1 MSTKPPSGMRDF
13 LPAECARR
21 QFAIDAVRRVYQ
33 RHHFEPVETP
43 TLERI
48 QTLTGKY
55 GDEGDQLIFK
65 VMKRAQKLV
74 SALAQ
79 DEVVPSSLADMG
91 LRYDLTVPLA
101 RLVAQYQNDLPRI
114 FKRYQIA
121 PVWRADRPARGRFR
135 EFYQCDVDVVGSTSL
150 LVEIDVVSAAAEAM
164 AELGFDDFTIRINDR
179 RLLAAMT
186 DCAGISADR
195 SGRALVALDKLDKIG
210 PDGVLR
216 ELTQHGFEPEAG
228 AALLRLT
235 SSTSLSELNASLA
248 EHAPSEAVTR
258 LSALMEALGELE
270 LPGTFVFDPSLAR
283 GLTYYTGPIF
293 EITLP
298 GFSGSVG
305 GGGRYDNLIGMFLG
319 RQVAAAG
326 ISLGLERLI
335 MIMSERDM
343 FPAELGGCD
352 VFVAQ
357 FGEVPPVASL
367 KLASRLRT
375 AGLHVDVSTETS
387 KLKKQ
392 FKQAQ
397 QMGARIVALIGPDEA
412 TAGTVVLKTMST
424 GSQQTVDQSE
434 ACAVVQSI
442 LDLTREDDGVEL

>member
-21 QFAIDAVRRVYQ
+21 RFAIDVVRRVYE

-74 SALAQ
+74 SALAP
-79 DEVVPSSLADMG
+79 DEVDPSSLADMG

-150 LVEIDVVSAAAEAM
+150 LVEVDVVSAAAEAM

-186 DCAGISADR
+186 DRAGIAPGR

-210 PDGVLR
+210 RDGVLR
-216 ELTQHGFEPEAG
+216 ELTQHDFEPES
-228 AALLRLT
+228 AATLLSLIG
-235 SSTSLSELNASLA
+235 SASLQDLNTSLGDFAPQEAVERLASL
-248 EHAPSEAVTR
+248 
-258 LSALMEALGELE
+258 MEVLGELG
-270 LPGTFVFDPSLAR
+270 LPGRLTFDPSLAR

-305 GGGRYDNLIGMFLG
+305 GGGRYDDLIGMFLG
-319 RQVAAAG
+319 RCVPAAG

-335 MIMSERDM
+335 MIMNERDM

-357 FGEVPPVASL
+357 FADVPPLASL
-367 KLASRLRT
+367 ALASRLR
-375 AGLHVDVSTETS
+375 AEGLRVDVSPEAS

-397 QMGARIVALIGPDEA
+397 QMGARVVALVGPDEA
-412 TAGTVVLKTMST
+412 SANTVVLKTMST
-424 GSQQTVDQSE
+424 GAQQTVGQAE
-434 ACAVVQSI
+434 ACTTVRSI
-442 LDLTREDDGVEL
+442 LNPA